1 MSASSRKEQ
10 EILQALLQSF
20 LEDMGNERKL
30 IPWVEMVPCLLGK
43 EIRAIPQDPG
53 GGGARRVHSLET
65 KRTVPFMATPGSS
78 QKMLV
83 PVLLM
88 KDTFF
93 NSNADTRGSSCFPW
107 ICAPSR

>member
-53 GGGARRVHSLET
+53 GGGGRDVYTHLRQREQCLSWQLLGPHRRCWSL
-65 KRTVPFMATPGSS
+65 FS
-78 QKMLV
+78 
-83 PVLLM
+83 
-88 KDTFF
+88 
-93 NSNADTRGSSCFPW
+93 
-107 ICAPSR
+107 